1 MKRLEGLLAAVVLV
15 SGAAAVL
22 GAPGRTFV
30 ESPVPGDTRDRR
42 PVFRWSVSD
51 DATQYLLRITRN
63 GSPYLDKW
71 SRKTQWEPKFDLPE
85 GVFEARVIGYDGAEY
100 GQWSPRVKFRRV
112 FTPAI
117 SVLNGL
123 TGDGAEI
130 TLEAGSG
137 IFIDKVESNRTIVI
151 SSGGVTATQIV
162 ALSVTTEKIDTH
174 AVTYDKLA
182 DDAVYGGRIAD
193 DGIASN
199 KLADGVVETRHLAG
213 GAVTSAKLADDAVTA
228 AKLADDAV
236 YGGRIAD
243 DGIASNK
250 LADGV
255 VETRHLAGGAVTSAK
270 LADDAVTAAKLA
282 DDAVYG
288 GRIADDGIAS
298 NKLADGVVESRHLA
312 GESVGS
318 AKLAGY
324 AVTAAKL
331 ASEAVTSDK
340 LATGAVTS
348 NKIAAGQVLL
358 SHLDAASA
366 LIGQAIVFNGSVWMP
381 ASIVAG
387 YADGG
392 IAIKPVASEE
402 GAIALGDNAVAS
414 AGKSAVLGG
423 WINTI
428 YGDSDFSVVAG
439 GENNTITSGAKYSA
453 IIGGKLNLLTKSYS
467 FASGLQARATNE
479 GSFVWADSSGGGTG
493 SWGTNT
499 VTFMASGGVRFQSA
513 TAGLSNHRVQWKPGD
528 ATWTFSSDR
537 NLKEGIEPVDKQEV
551 LSRLSEIPV
560 ARWRFKGSERV
571 HIGVMAQDFHGQF
584 PLPGSEATM
593 IDSADLHGVSMAALQ
608 ALHEQLKAEQQKNAA
623 LEARLEALEK
633 RLAP

>member
-1 MKRLEGLLAAVVLV
+1 MKRFEGLLASVVLAI
-15 SGAAAVL
+15 GAAAAW

-42 PVFRWSVSD
+42 PVFRWSVAD

-100 GQWSPRVKFRRV
+100 GQWSQRVKFRRV

-123 TGDGAEI
+123 SGDGAEI
-130 TLEAGSG
+130 TLQAGSG

-182 DDAVYGGRIAD
+182 DDAVYGDRIAD
-193 DGIASN
+193 NGIASN
-199 KLADGVVETRHLAG
+199 KLADGVVESRHLAG
-213 GAVTSAKLADDAVTA
+213 GAVTSAKLAD
-228 AKLADDAV
+228 
-236 YGGRIAD
+236 
-243 DGIASNK
+243 
-250 LADGV
+250 
-255 VETRHLAGGAVTSAK
+255 HAVTSAK
-270 LADDAVTAAKLA
+270 LADDAV
-282 DDAVYG
+282 YG
-288 GRIADDGIAS
+288 DRIADDGIAS

-324 AVTAAKL
+324 AVTSAKL
-331 ASEAVTSDK
+331 AAGAVTSDK
-340 LATGAVTS
+340 IASGAVTS

-358 SHLDAASA
+358 SHLDGTGAWLGHSIIFDGVNWVPGDAYNGYSEGVIGVTPIASA
-366 LIGQAIVFNGSVWMP
+366 A
-381 ASIVAG
+381 
-387 YADGG
+387 
-392 IAIKPVASEE
+392 
-402 GAIALGDNAVAS
+402 GAIALGDSTTS
-414 AGKSAVLGG
+414 AADNSVVLGG
-423 WINTI
+423 SFNSIHN
-428 YGDSDFSVVAG
+428 GSSASVIAG
-439 GENNTITSGAKYSA
+439 GGNHTISSNSIYSSIFGGRFNQVSSSFCTALGLRAK
-453 IIGGKLNLLTKSYS
+453 
-467 FASGLQARATNE
+467 ATNE

-528 ATWTFSSDR
+528 ASWTFSSDR